1 MEEGLSFA
9 GWLRERRV
17 LAGLTQAQ
25 LAERAGVSLR
35 AVRNAELGSVRRPR
49 PETERRLREA
59 LAEAPPEPVR
69 IGVLGPL
76 VVRCGDSP
84 VEIGAEKQ
92 RLLLAMLALQPNR
105 TVRREDL
112 VDVIWDEPP
121 PSCLELLHTYV
132 ARLRRALRP
141 ADLITTDKGGYRL
154 SAGEDELDL
163 LSSKRCWPAP
173 TGSRRPTARRW
184 TCGAARRSPTS
195 NRSASTRPGW
205 RWG

>member
-1 MEEGLSFA
+1 M
-9 GWLRERRV
+9 

-25 LAERAGVSLR
+25 LAERAGLSLR

-76 VVRCGDSP
+76 TVRRGDARSRSAP
-84 VEIGAEKQ
+84 RSSA
-92 RLLLAMLALQPNR
+92 LLLALLALQPNR

-154 SAGEDELDL
+154 TAGEDDLDL
-163 LSSKRCWPAP
+163 LRLRSASE
-173 TGSRRPTARRW
+173 SRRPPRGPRALARPRARRHR
-184 TCGAARRSPTS
+184 T
-195 NRSASTRPGW
+195 ASGSTPSGW
-205 RWG
+205 RWR

>member
-1 MEEGLSFA
+1 VDEGLPFA

-25 LAERAGVSLR
+25 LADRAGLSLR

-76 VVRCGDSP
+76 TVLRGDCP

-92 RLLLAMLALQPNR
+92 LLLLALLALHRVQR
-105 TVRREDL
+105 AEL
-112 VDVIWDEPP
+112 VAGIAHR
-121 PSCLELLHTYV
+121 LEQRGVVGSHGGIRVGGGAVQLRIHAELPLADAGRAHQLL
-132 ARLRRALRP
+132 ASRA
-141 ADLITTDKGGYRL
+141 TQGK
-154 SAGEDELDL
+154 L
-163 LSSKRCWPAP
+163 LLTP
-173 TGSRRPTARRW
+173 
-184 TCGAARRSPTS
+184 
-195 NRSASTRPGW
+195 
-205 RWG
+205 